1 MKIIIVDDDYL
12 VVTSLKTI
20 LKANGFDIIAS
31 GSSGTEAV
39 TLFNEYKP
47 DIILMDIRMENM
59 NGIEASRQILSE
71 HEDAKILLLTTFNDE
86 EYITKAINFGCKG
99 YILKQNIDSLIP
111 ALHAVAAGSIV
122 FDSEII
128 SKIPQTKPTRSQF
141 SEDLNDRETDVLE
154 LVADGLNNK
163 EISNRLSL
171 SEGTVR
177 NYVSSIL
184 EKLNLRD
191 RTQLVVY
198 YYTR

>member
-1 MKIIIVDDDYL
+1 MRLIIVDDDCL
-12 VVTSLKTI
+12 VVSSLKTI
-20 LKANGFDIIAS
+20 LAANGFDIIAT
-31 GSSGTEAV
+31 GSNGSEAI

-47 DIILMDIRMENM
+47 DILLMDIRMQNM
-59 NGIEASRQILSE
+59 TGIEASEKILAE
-71 HEDAKILLLTTFNDE
+71 HSDAKILLLTTFNDE

-99 YILKQNIDSLIP
+99 YILKQNIDSLVP
-111 ALHAVAAGSIV
+111 ALNAVGAGSIV

-128 SKIPQTKPTRSQF
+128 SKIPQTKPARSQF
-141 SEDLNDRETDVLE
+141 KEDLNDRETDILE

-163 EISNRLSL
+163 EIASRLSL

-198 YYTR
+198 YYTK

>member
-1 MKIIIVDDDYL
+1 MKIVIVDDDCL
-12 VVTSLKTI
+12 VVSSLKTI
-20 LKANGFDIIAS
+20 LQANGFDIIAT
-31 GSSGTEAV
+31 GSSGSEAV
-39 TLFNEYKP
+39 SLFKEHRP
-47 DIILMDIRMENM
+47 DILLMDIRMENM
-59 NGIEASRQILSE
+59 TGIEASEKILAE
-71 HEDAKILLLTTFNDE
+71 HMDAKILLLTTFNDE

-111 ALHAVAAGSIV
+111 ALNAVGAGSIV

-128 SKIPQTKPTRSQF
+128 SKIPQTKPARSQF
-141 SEDLNDRETDVLE
+141 KEDLNDRETDILE
-154 LVADGLNNK
+154 LAAEGLNNK
-163 EISNRLSL
+163 EISNRLNL

-198 YYTR
+198 YYTK

>member
-1 MKIIIVDDDYL
+1 MKIIIVDDDCL
-12 VVTSLKTI
+12 VVSSLKTI
-20 LKANGFDIIAS
+20 LTANGFDIIAT
-31 GSSGTEAV
+31 GSTGCEAV
-39 TLFNEYKP
+39 SLFNEYKP
-47 DIILMDIRMENM
+47 DILLMDIRMENM
-59 NGIEASRQILSE
+59 TGIEASEKILAE
-71 HEDAKILLLTTFNDE
+71 HSDAKILLLTTFNDE

-99 YILKQNIDSLIP
+99 YILKQNISSLVP
-111 ALHAVAAGSIV
+111 ALNAVDTGSIV

-128 SKIPQTKPTRSQF
+128 SKLPQTKPTRSQF
-141 SEDLNDRETDVLE
+141 LGDLNDMETDVLE

-163 EISNRLSL
+163 EIANRLSL

-198 YYTR
+198 YYTK